1 MSASEISIDIDQL
14 MSDVILI
21 NDAKLAEIDA
31 AMQASCNTVAT
42 LTLSGWE
49 GEAKDT
55 FMEQFTE
62 FKQEMR
68 KFYENL
74 SAFNEALKA
83 IHADGEAVYQEGAAL
98 SAALG

>member
-1 MSASEISIDIDQL
+1 MPASEISIDIDQL
-14 MSDVILI
+14 MSDVISL

-31 AMQASCNTVAT
+31 VMQSSCNTVAT
-42 LTLSGWE
+42 LTLGGWE
-49 GEAKDT
+49 GAAKDE

-74 SAFNEALKA
+74 SAFNDALKA
-83 IHADGEAVYQEGAAL
+83 VYAEGEVVYQEGAAL
-98 SAALG
+98 LAALG